1 MNQNADYTPAAL
13 YARVSS
19 DRQDVDLSVAA
30 QLRALRDHARKN
42 GYIVAR
48 EYVDEAESGR
58 IADRPEFR
66 KMIDAASKTNA
77 PFREI
82 LVWKFSRFTRKR
94 EHAVAFKSM
103 LRRKGVRVVSITE
116 QADDTPTGKLL
127 EGIIES
133 VDEFYSENLAQEVTR
148 GMREAASRGFW
159 VASRTPYGYN
169 RVMVQ
174 DGPKKRPTL
183 EPDPDAAR
191 VVKRIFDM
199 AEAGTGMLKIAQALN
214 DEGIASPAG
223 KLWSKNGIHFI
234 LRNEV
239 YTGALVWGA
248 KGKGKDEPV
257 RVEKAFPSIV
267 SKTRFR
273 RVNRLMRSR
282 APKRAH
288 PRRVGSTYLL
298 SGLVKCKACN
308 RALSGQDAKSGQFAY
323 YVCQSIMK
331 RGKDACD
338 TPRLNARRFEE
349 LVVGKIRSNILTE
362 SSITELVKVVDEEMD
377 GVALEQRKRL
387 QTVEDELEDVKR
399 KLGRIWHVIETTDI
413 DMADAAGRIK
423 EHRDRQERLED
434 AAAEARAILADR
446 RAVLDDVET
455 ITAYAKDMRDFLNES
470 ELTERRAFIESFVKE
485 IVVMPGDALMRY
497 TVPMP
502 DDSLIP
508 GRAAEKVALNGSV
521 LSTVKNGGPGLTK
534 SRTEADS
541 EVTPS
546 FGMGMVYVRTASS
559 PLTSIASTKLR
570 MSAFRSG
577 IVPSFRKFRKSATY
591 RTISSVSGRSTLLC
605 SSWVLAS
612 SLAASSC
619 SSRCLRDMIRGDR
632 TSRVNSLVSMAS

>member
-66 KMIDAASKTNA
+66 KMIDAASKINA
-77 PFREI
+77 PFQEI

-174 DGPKKRPTL
+174 DGAKKRPTL
-183 EPDPDAAR
+183 EPDPDASR
-191 VVKRIFDM
+191 VIKRIFDM

-377 GVALEQRKRL
+377 GVAREQRKRL
-387 QTVEDELEDVKR
+387 ETVEDELEDVKR

-521 LSTVKNGGPGLTK
+521 LSTVKNGGAYRAKPGRRWTK
-534 SRTEADS
+534 
-541 EVTPS
+541 PS
-546 FGMGMVYVRTASS
+546 TVGVPFSGFKWNTHRIPKGH
-559 PLTSIASTKLR
+559 LR
-570 MSAFRSG
+570 E
-577 IVPSFRKFRKSATY
+577 Y
-591 RTISSVSGRSTLLC
+591 GRC
-605 SSWVLAS
+605 
-612 SLAASSC
+612 
-619 SSRCLRDMIRGDR
+619 G
-632 TSRVNSLVSMAS
+632 